1 MEQLTYYV
9 AKNGVRMHIY
19 KDCLTLKKS
28 KVLTEVNYE
37 ALKNN
42 KLDICKKCMK
52 RYDKFD
58 VGDEIKRLLDA
69 DMIELIEVEQE
80 REDENK

>member
-42 KLDICKKCMK
+42 KLDIA
-52 RYDKFD
+52 
-58 VGDEIKRLLDA
+58 LDFVKDYTA
-69 DMIELIEVEQE
+69 LSYNLYKNACYG
-80 REDENK
+80 RT

>member
-52 RYDKFD
+52 RYDKFGYSSNEKNIEND
-58 VGDEIKRLLDA
+58 VNEGNIKETVLG
-69 DMIELIEVEQE
+69 
-80 REDENK
+80 KW